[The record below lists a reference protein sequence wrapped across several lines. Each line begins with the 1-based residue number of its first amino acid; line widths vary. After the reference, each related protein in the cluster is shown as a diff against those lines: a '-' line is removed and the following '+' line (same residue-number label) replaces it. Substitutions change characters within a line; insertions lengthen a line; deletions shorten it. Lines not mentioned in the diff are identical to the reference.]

1 MHFLTSNK
9 LLSCCMKVTEALLD
23 NNDMHDKIMAEYAQ
37 NKTPPEKGLTDI
49 PCTHLAHHEPESITI
64 DMLLFLLILLLALLL
79 FFLLSLLLL
88 LLMLLNVVVVI
99 IIIVIVIIIVIY
111 YHYHCCCYL

>member
-37 NKTPPEKGLTDI
+37 NKTPPEKGLTRH
-49 PCTHLAHHEPESITI
+49 PLHAPS
-64 DMLLFLLILLLALLL
+64 
-79 FFLLSLLLL
+79 SS
-88 LLMLLNVVVVI
+88 
-99 IIIVIVIIIVIY
+99 
-111 YHYHCCCYL
+111 